1 MGNLLVHHS
10 ISDQWKYSV
19 RFKDL
24 CAPAEKKKPYRAN
37 IASPTAH
44 SSKRLTCTQ
53 ADQEAYVLY
62 IQVSRKDFSNGL
74 SKNYRKHSHSD
85 RGIIRSLKYWLH
97 RQLSPLDS
105 WILIISLPM
114 SGHPENP
121 AHSRTYGVLQ
131 QHLSQTEIWVVQMS
145 LQPILEQIG
154 KSVINN

>member
-1 MGNLLVHHS
+1 M
-10 ISDQWKYSV
+10 
-19 RFKDL
+19 RFKEL

-85 RGIIRSLKYWLH
+85 RGYNRSLKYWLH

-105 WILIISLPM
+105 WRVIICLPM
-114 SGHPENP
+114 AGHHKKP
-121 AHSRTYGVLQ
+121 AHLLIKKKGENFSKTRVARYAV
-131 QHLSQTEIWVVQMS
+131 I
-145 LQPILEQIG
+145 
-154 KSVINN
+154 INNKLKYKFFIYAYIMTSR